1 MCSGLTYKPFSRVL
15 WNPGDWV
22 KCNKQ
27 IRTPRLIVGKKNLRS
42 WFTPAAI
49 SFPNAERSCHG
60 FFIRDGKKISS
71 HLLKWQW
78 NNAPR
83 DAEQLIRWQVRKN
96 IYCVR
101 STILPTMW
109 TREIL
114 WKDERCQQN
123 EFRGRSVSPQWE
135 KNEAHCPLPE
145 KWITFRALE
154 VFQSQRRRPKSKE
167 CSMQRALWL
176 VRSTARKHY

>member
-1 MCSGLTYKPFSRVL
+1 MKY
-15 WNPGDWV
+15 
-22 KCNKQ
+22 NKQ
-27 IRTPRLIVGKKNLRS
+27 IRTPRLIVGKKTCDLDSHLLR
-42 WFTPAAI
+42 FHFRMQNDPVTV
-49 SFPNAERSCHG
+49 
-60 FFIRDGKKISS
+60 FFIRDGKKMSS
-71 HLLKWQW
+71 RLLKWQW

-101 STILPTMW
+101 STSLPTMW

-123 EFRGRSVSPQWE
+123 ELRGRSVSPQWE
-135 KNEAHCPLPE
+135 ENEAHCPLPE